1 MLFQILTYTRA
12 SVLISVELIQY
23 ETDWPKCDWFSPKTC
38 DPKFEV
44 CLSG

>member
-1 MLFQILTYTRA
+1 LPYTRA
-12 SVLISVELIQY
+12 SGEISVELIQY
-23 ETDWPKCDWFSPKTC
+23 DTKWPQCDHFWLVKSPC